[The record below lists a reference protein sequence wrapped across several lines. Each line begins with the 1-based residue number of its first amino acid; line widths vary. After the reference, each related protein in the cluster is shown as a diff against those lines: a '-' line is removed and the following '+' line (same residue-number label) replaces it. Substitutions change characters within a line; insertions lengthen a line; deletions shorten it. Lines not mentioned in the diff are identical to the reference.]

1 MFHEQ
6 GTTVVRKRLGFLSVA
21 VMSLTAIVVT
31 LVLTAGGIVVY
42 GLNVIDKRSDNIV
55 DLVGEAVRCLPE
67 FRDALP
73 PALADAIN
81 DERRPDYLQNVD
93 VSVRFSDATS
103 RHGQRRAVIEVS
115 NDGGDMISLLSMRI
129 VVLDADGDPIE
140 EHNTWVATPIQIEDD
155 WRGPLM
161 PHETRRISI
170 WCSGRDRAAEL
181 SHEITDIRVWRGNN
195 AEPMTSV
202 VDASSRA
209 LACASD

>member
-6 GTTVVRKRLGFLSVA
+6 DTTVVRKRHGFLSVA
-21 VMSLTAIVVT
+21 VMSITAIVVT
-31 LVLTAGGIVVY
+31 SVLTAGGIVVY
-42 GLNVIDKRSDNIV
+42 GLNVIDKRTDNVI

-67 FRDALP
+67 YRDALP

-81 DERRPDYLQNVD
+81 DERRPDYLENVN
-93 VSVRFSDATS
+93 VSVRFSEATS
-103 RHGQRRAVIEVS
+103 RHGHRRAVVEVS
-115 NDGGDMISLLSMRI
+115 NDGGELISLLSMRI

-140 EHNTWVATPIQIEDD
+140 EHNTWVATPIQIEDG

-170 WCSGRDRAAEL
+170 WCSSGDRTAEL
-181 SHEITDIRVWRGNN
+181 SHEITDIRVWRGNSTER
-195 AEPMTSV
+195 ATSV

-209 LACASD
+209 LARASD